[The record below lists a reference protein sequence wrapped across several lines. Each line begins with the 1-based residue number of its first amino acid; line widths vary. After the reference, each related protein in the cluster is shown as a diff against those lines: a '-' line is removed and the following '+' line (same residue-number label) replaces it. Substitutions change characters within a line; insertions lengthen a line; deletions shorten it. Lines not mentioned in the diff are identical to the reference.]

1 MLSVIMLRCVMLNVV
16 GSNSMVL
23 APFHSIV
30 IFVCKIRS
38 LPMSGE
44 FTRVGSDL
52 TLKHYTRLERPAM
65 HKHYSL
71 FCLFVSYD
79 EEKL

>member
-1 MLSVIMLRCVMLNVV
+1 MLSVAMLSVILPKCVMLNVV
-16 GSNSMVL
+16 GPNSMVL

-30 IFVCKIRS
+30 IFVSKVRS

-52 TLKHYTRLERPAM
+52 TL
-65 HKHYSL
+65 
-71 FCLFVSYD
+71 
-79 EEKL
+79 